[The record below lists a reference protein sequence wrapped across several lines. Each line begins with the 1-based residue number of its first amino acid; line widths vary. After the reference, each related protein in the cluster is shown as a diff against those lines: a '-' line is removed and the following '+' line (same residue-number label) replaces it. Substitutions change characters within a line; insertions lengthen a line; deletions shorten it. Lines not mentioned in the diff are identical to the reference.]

1 MFANLLS
8 FVFSESIR
16 VSIYGDP
23 AGNMTVNQL
32 PDKTARMEPTSPRDS
47 TMSLKTSAAYS
58 RIDFSLR
65 HERGVQRKWTSQLRK
80 SHYENVFIFI
90 SFFTSMRV
98 ISILTKIY
106 FSLSSPSL
114 SSESEVHRI
123 TFKAHS
129 IKAVFGTSKFKS
141 SQFSQH
147 SLSPFHEKNTMN
159 KMCPLTSRNLLYLG
173 LH

>member
-1 MFANLLS
+1 
-8 FVFSESIR
+8 
-16 VSIYGDP
+16 
-23 AGNMTVNQL
+23 MTVNQL

-147 SLSPFHEKNTMN
+147 SLSPFHEKNVSPDLKESTV
-159 KMCPLTSRNLLYLG
+159 PRAALTHAVTSCHMRLFKFKLIEVENSVPQI
-173 LH
+173 H